1 MTTQWDG
8 KFLCGGE
15 GIITS
20 QRSITFFKLLKP
32 YRTKIALI
40 LTFILS
46 ANLLALVLPW
56 VIKII
61 IDDILIDKDTHFLNL
76 IMLVLVGVLL
86 LRSVLSFLRTYMSSI
101 VGERVVRDL
110 RQKICEHIP
119 RLSLISINKIS
130 PAQILTRITQDVDSV
145 RRFLFGDVIEFI
157 YAFLNIGF
165 IIVILSLMNMKLTA
179 VSLLTLPLFAIIY
192 FRLIPELKNRHS
204 RLRELHGVLSS
215 RMSEV
220 LNGIRV
226 VRSFGRDVHERQ
238 WFELKQRDILAV
250 ATRTHYLNS
259 WLWVGIEFFTSL
271 GIIGI
276 LWIGGIDVMAD
287 RMTAGELVAFYTYL
301 GMLFSPVIRMVVIN
315 TAYQEATASMNRV
328 NDMMSIDDEMRQS
341 ETPVNI
347 SKVEGRVKFENVHFN
362 YLDSKPIL
370 KDISFV
376 VEPGETIGIV
386 GESGAG
392 KTTLISLLLRFFD
405 PITGGIYVDGN
416 NLKSLD
422 LNPYR
427 QHIAVV
433 LQDDFLF
440 SGTIEENIRYG
451 RMQASQQEIIQA
463 AQTAQ
468 AHTFISALTD
478 GYKTE
483 IGERGFNLSCGQR
496 QRIAIARAVIKN
508 PSILILDE
516 ATSSVDALTENDI
529 QKSIRRFMKGRTV
542 FIVAHRFSTI
552 IESDKIIVLDKGKIV
567 EVGDHN
573 YLLNKRGFY
582 SSLYLEQFK
591 DDDRVSLSNI
601 TAV

>member
-1 MTTQWDG
+1 
-8 KFLCGGE
+8 
-15 GIITS
+15 
-20 QRSITFFKLLKP
+20 
-32 YRTKIALI
+32 
-40 LTFILS
+40 
-46 ANLLALVLPW
+46 
-56 VIKII
+56 
-61 IDDILIDKDTHFLNL
+61 
-76 IMLVLVGVLL
+76 
-86 LRSVLSFLRTYMSSI
+86 MSSI
-101 VGERVVRDL
+101 VGEQVVCDL

-145 RRFLFGDVIEFI
+145 RRFLFGDAIEFI

-165 IIVILSLMNMKLTA
+165 IIAILSFINMKLTLVA
-179 VSLLTLPLFAIIY
+179 LLTLPLFAIIY
-192 FRLIPELKNRHS
+192 FRLIPELKNRHN
-204 RLRELHGVLSS
+204 RLREMYGVLSS

-226 VRSFGRDVHERQ
+226 VRSFARDIHERQ
-238 WFELKQRDILAV
+238 HFELKQRDILSIAS
-250 ATRTHYLNS
+250 RTHYLNS

-276 LWIGGIDVMAD
+276 LWIGGSDVMAN

-315 TAYQEATASMNRV
+315 TAYQEALASMNRI
-328 NDMMSIDDEMRQS
+328 NDIMGIDDEVRRVES
-341 ETPVNI
+341 PVNI
-347 SKVEGRVKFENVHFN
+347 SKGAGGIEFKNVHFHYTAGN
-362 YLDSKPIL
+362 PIL
-370 KDISFV
+370 NDINFV

-386 GESGAG
+386 GASGAG

-405 PITGGIYVDGN
+405 PMKGEIRIDGS
-416 NLKSLD
+416 NLKNLD
-422 LNPYR
+422 LDAYR
-427 QHIAVV
+427 QQIAVV

-451 RMQASQQEIIQA
+451 RMQASRQEIIQA
-463 AQTAQ
+463 AKIAR
-468 AHTFISALTD
+468 AHAFISALAD

-529 QKSIRRFMKGRTV
+529 QKSIRQSMKGKTV
-542 FIVAHRFSTI
+542 FTVAHRFSTI
-552 IESDKIIVLDKGKIV
+552 IESDTIIVLDKGRIV
-567 EVGDHN
+567 EMGGHN

-582 SSLYLEQFK
+582 SNLYLEQFK
-591 DDDRVSLSNI
+591 DEDRVSLSK
-601 TAV
+601 A